1 MLKMNRSKKDWNLLA
16 DIGGANARFAIEDF
30 DEKVLEKIYTYPVS
44 QYKSFDSV
52 VDAFIYDVA
61 ALGFWSLYPESACFS
76 VACVVDDP
84 IIRFTN
90 SPWEFTKSQI
100 SKKLGDIFVEVINDF
115 ESVARAIP
123 YLCSEDCYELGVLP
137 RKNEH
142 QKFAILG
149 PGTGLGVSGL
159 FLSKGQYNFISSE
172 GGHVDFAPVND
183 QEFEIFKY
191 LQDKYGRVSL
201 ERILSGEGIV
211 NIYSALSGNRKDVAC
226 IMGEDAIGK
235 AAESGEDDFCLE
247 VINIF
252 FSILGSAAGNLA
264 LTLGARGGVYLA
276 GGIVP
281 RYVTLLEKSSF
292 RSRFEDKGRY
302 KTYMKEIPTRVVM
315 RADIGLIGASDRLSV
330 SI

>member
-1 MLKMNRSKKDWNLLA
+1 MNRSKKNWNLLA
-16 DIGGANARFAIEDF
+16 DIGGTNARFAIEDF
-30 DEKVLEKIYTYPVS
+30 DKRIVEKMHTYSVL
-44 QYKSFDSV
+44 QYESFESV
-52 VDAFIYDVA
+52 IDAFIHDVA
-61 ALGFWSLYPESACFS
+61 ALRFWNSYPKAACFS

-90 SPWEFTKSQI
+90 NSWQFTKSQI
-100 SKKLGDIFVEVINDF
+100 SKKLGDIFVDVINDF
-115 ESVARAIP
+115 ESIARAIP
-123 YLCSEDCYELGVLP
+123 YLCSGDCYELGVSTG
-137 RKNEH
+137 KNRH
-142 QKFAILG
+142 QNFAIIG

-159 FLSKGQYNFISSE
+159 FLNKGQYNVISGE

-183 QEFEIFKY
+183 QEFKIFKY
-191 LQDKYGRVSL
+191 LHDKYGRVSL

-211 NIYSALSGNRKDVAC
+211 NIYSALSGNRKNAVG
-226 IMGEDAIGK
+226 IMDEVAIGK

-281 RYVTLLEKSSF
+281 RYITLLEKSSF

-302 KTYMKEIPTRVVM
+302 KTYMQEIPTRVVM
-315 RADIGLIGASDRLSV
+315 RLDTGIIGASDRLSV

>member
-1 MLKMNRSKKDWNLLA
+1 MNRSKKNWNLLA
-16 DIGGANARFAIEDF
+16 DIGGTNARFAIEDL
-30 DEKVLEKIYTYPVS
+30 DEKVFEKIYTYSVS
-44 QYKSFDSV
+44 QYESFESV

-61 ALGFWSLYPESACFS
+61 GLGFWNSYPKAACFS

-115 ESVARAIP
+115 ESVARSIP
-123 YLCSEDCYELGVLP
+123 YLSSGDCHELGVSP
-137 RKNEH
+137 RKNRH
-142 QKFAILG
+142 QDFAILG

-159 FLSKGQYNFISSE
+159 FLSKGHYNFISGE

-211 NIYSALSGNRKDVAC
+211 NIYSALSGNRKDVAG
-226 IMGEDAIGK
+226 IMDEAAIGK
-235 AAESGEDDFCLE
+235 AAESGKDEFCLE

-252 FSILGSAAGNLA
+252 FDILGSAAGNLA

-276 GGIVP
+276 GGVVP

-315 RADIGLIGASDRLSV
+315 RSDTGLIGASDRLSV
-330 SI
+330 SV